1 MKKIFL
7 TSGVILC
14 MACPAFADITPAV
27 PASNGEPAQAGNIGN
42 TGNGLVY
49 PKGNN
54 AAATVSDISGATIA
68 DACVYDTLGVHSG
81 STTLRAVWRAIY
93 NTITLNSNL
102 SGDGTAAAPATLFA
116 SGGSLW
122 QSQDGSGNLEDEV
135 AEGDLVFTTTP
146 LGDTVGY
153 TLNYN
158 DTTGSTSSS
167 QDTSM
172 TGARRPL
179 LGFFYDDP
187 NDEPDAGPIQ
197 MITSGGLLTADGAA
211 ADSNQTWI
219 ASWGS
224 ATPTLGTNP
233 TRDGYQFTGWNT
245 QQDGSGSTPGAIS
258 TDTTIYA
265 QWSANTYNITYSC
278 DDGNGGT
285 GTPSQATDTIR
296 FDGTVTWASNLDA
309 QNCGRAGY
317 HFTGWDCSANDTNS
331 TVLFTNGGV
340 TQATDDVTGNPI
352 SGSYN
357 GNTAN
362 VQGTP
367 WASFANNTT
376 IACVAH
382 YAPNTVGLTWDVDGT
397 TTGGTCEYDGTITM
411 PATPT
416 KRGWDFVGWEVV
428 TNNTSEDN
436 NLYNGD

>member
-14 MACPAFADITPAV
+14 MACPAFADITPGA
-27 PASNGEPAQAGNIGN
+27 NGNIGN

-49 PKGNN
+49 PKGDN
-54 AAATVSDISGATIA
+54 AAATVNDISGATIA

-93 NTITLNSNL
+93 NTITLDSNL
-102 SGDGTAAAPATLFA
+102 ASGGDGTAAAPATLFA

-122 QSQDGSGNLEDEV
+122 QSQDASGNLEDEV
-135 AEGDLVFTTTP
+135 AAGDLVFTTTP
-146 LGDTVGY
+146 LGDTVTY
-153 TLNYN
+153 ELNYN
-158 DTTGSTSSS
+158 DTTGSTTSSR
-167 QDTSM
+167 DTTV
-172 TGARRPL
+172 TGGRRAL
-179 LGFFYDDP
+179 QGFFYDDP
-187 NDEPDAGPIQ
+187 NDDPNVEPVQ

-211 ADSNQTWI
+211 ADSNQTWT
-219 ASWGS
+219 ASWGG

-233 TRDGYQFTGWNT
+233 TRDGYQFAGWNT

-265 QWSANTYNITYSC
+265 QWNANAYNITYSC
-278 DDGNGGT
+278 EDGNGGT

-331 TVLFTNGGV
+331 TVLLTNGGV
-340 TQATDDVTGNPI
+340 TQATDNVTGAPI

-357 GNTAN
+357 GNTVSVSGA
-362 VQGTP
+362 P

-428 TNNTSEDN
+428 TNNTSEDD
-436 NLYNGD
+436 NLYNGE